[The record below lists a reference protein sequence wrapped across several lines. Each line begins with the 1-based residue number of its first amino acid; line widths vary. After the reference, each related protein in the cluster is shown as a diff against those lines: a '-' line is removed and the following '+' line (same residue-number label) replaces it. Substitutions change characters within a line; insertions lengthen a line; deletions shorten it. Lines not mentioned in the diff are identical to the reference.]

1 LGLSVA
7 DLRAPQAR
15 SKQLDRLAKSGEQ
28 AYDNAYSAR
37 TPAQRNAYLLEAFRS
52 FALAAATAESENWP
66 DESWRAW
73 RHRRA
78 SLARLLARA
87 GMMQE
92 VADTFATLTEAH

>member
-1 LGLSVA
+1 MHREA
-7 DLRAPQAR
+7 KAPSHR
-15 SKQLDRLAKSGEQ
+15 PNTLAESGER
-28 AYDNAYSAR
+28 AYDNAYNAK
-37 TPAQRNAYLLEAFRS
+37 TPAERNTHLLEAFRL
-52 FALAAATAESENWP
+52 FALAAAVAEQENWP

-92 VADTFATLTEAH
+92 VAATFATVSEAH